1 MFEKIRTSVYIAN
14 TEFKR
19 WIRSSKLI
27 IVPLLL
33 IAIRN
38 LVAEPLIEA
47 SVETGYSLSFFEPF
61 IALTNSGFVLLL
73 MPLCFLVLMADF
85 PHKALID
92 DLYHI
97 RSSKRVWMSGQ
108 LLFAVLADMAFVL
121 FMFLS
126 SIVMVIGH
134 ADFKFD
140 YSKGITHYTAIFP
153 DRYGGLIGEL
163 VPRNLFNQMTMGESI
178 IMTALFL
185 FAYLLLMVLL
195 LLFFTILGYRKLGV
209 LTDVLLILGG
219 TVTCAA
225 KSEYQWL
232 FPMAHTIPWI
242 HFSEYLRKMKYPL
255 WKSEIYLFGGCLMM
269 IVLCIVFA
277 RKYEMINQE

>member
-1 MFEKIRTSVYIAN
+1 MSENIRTSVYIAN
-14 TEFKR
+14 TELKR
-19 WIRSSKLI
+19 WIRSSKMI

-38 LVAEPLIEA
+38 LVTEPLIEA
-47 SVETGYSLSFFEPF
+47 SVETGYKLSFFEPF

-97 RSSKRVWMSGQ
+97 RCSKRVWMSGQ
-108 LLFAVLADMAFVL
+108 LLFAILADIAFVL
-121 FMFLS
+121 FMFFS
-126 SIVMVIGH
+126 SLVMVIGH
-134 ADFKFD
+134 AEFKVD
-140 YSKGITHYTAIFP
+140 YSTGITHYTAIFP
-153 DRYGGLIGEL
+153 ERYGGLIGEL
-163 VPRNLFNQMTMGESI
+163 IPRNLFNQMTMGESI
-178 IMTALFL
+178 IMTAVFL

-195 LLFFTILGYRKLGV
+195 LLFFTILGYRRLGV
-209 LTDVLLILGG
+209 LTDVLLVLGG

-225 KSEYQWL
+225 KSEHQWL

-242 HFSEYLRKMKYPL
+242 HFSEYLREMKYPL
-255 WKSEIYLFGGCLMM
+255 WKSEIYLFGGCFLL
-269 IVLCIVFA
+269 IVLCVVFA